1 VALYFLKSILNLWQK
16 SVNLWQKITFVKNK
30 NPFYMKKLFLLL
42 LVIPFTFSAF
52 AQTTAVEYND
62 LIVDE
67 QNKIGQR
74 IIDFNYAVE
83 AGEEM
88 DLPLKLILEQIN
100 VSIEVVEKVKPWEDG
115 AALKSSALSLFR
127 FYKSIVAKEY
137 QEMVNI
143 LKKENIAESDVAQL
157 DVLLASITEREAKLD
172 ADFAYQQETF
182 AKRWNIELAPSEL
195 QDELDKISE

>member
-1 VALYFLKSILNLWQK
+1 
-16 SVNLWQKITFVKNK
+16 
-30 NPFYMKKLFLLL
+30 MKKLLLLL
-42 LVIPFTFSAF
+42 LVIPFTISAF
-52 AQTTAVEYND
+52 AQSSAVEFND

-83 AGEEM
+83 AGDEM

-115 AALKSSALSLFR
+115 AELKSSALSLFR

-143 LKKENIAESDVAQL
+143 LKKENIESSDVTRL
-157 DVLLASITEREAKLD
+157 DAILADISAREEKLD
-172 ADFAYQQETF
+172 ADFSAKQEAF

-195 QDELDKISE
+195 QDEIDGLSE